1 MTTVLTAPAQD
12 KPPARRGSRRHRR
25 ERQALAALLLATG
38 LLYLWNLTASGFGN
52 EYYAAA
58 VQAGT
63 QSWKAWL
70 FGSLDA
76 GNVVTV
82 DKPPA
87 SLWVT
92 TAFARLFGFSSFT
105 VLAPQALMGVGAV
118 WLLNATVRRSAGPVP
133 ALLAAAAFALTPVA
147 ALMFRYNNPDALL
160 VLLLIAGAYCVVRA
174 TENASPRWLA
184 LAGAAIGFAFLTKM
198 LQAFLVLPA
207 FVLVYLVAAPATLG
221 KRLAHLLGAAAAVAV
236 SAGWFIALVDLWPQD
251 ARPYIGGST
260 DNSMLE
266 LAIGYNGAGRLIGGS
281 GFIGGAPGGGTG
293 GGGSFG
299 GDAGLTRLFGAGFGP
314 EISWLLPAAL
324 IGLCAGLWFT
334 RRAGAS
340 DGARTA
346 LLLWGGWIVVTGAV
360 FSFMGGIVHP
370 YYGVALA
377 PALAAVTAISGHAL
391 WRGRHNRPARLALAA
406 MVAATGVWAFVLLPN
421 LETAKN
427 DAPGF
432 VSLLRWTLLVLTVLV
447 ASALA
452 AGAHGFRRFTTVLAA
467 SAVLVTGLGSGA
479 YALATAAAP
488 HGGSIPSSGPENT
501 ARSRPDGESPSD
513 GAVTALLSTTNTTW
527 AAATQGAQAASRLA
541 IGSGKAVLGIGGWS
555 GNDPAPTL
563 AEFQRYVAEGRIGY
577 YLASAGQTGGTR
589 GPTGSSEIATW
600 VAAHFTPTH
609 VGGQTVYD
617 LRP

>member
-1 MTTVLTAPAQD
+1 MTTVLTAPSR
-12 KPPARRGSRRHRR
+12 PRGYQRPHW
-25 ERQALAALLLATG
+25 ERPALAVLLLATG

-105 VLAPQALMGVGAV
+105 VLVPQALMGIGAV

-133 ALLAAAAFALTPVA
+133 ALLAAAAFAFTPVV
-147 ALMFRYNNPDALL
+147 ALMFRYNNPDAVL
-160 VLLLIAGAYCVVRA
+160 VLLLIAAAYCVVRA

-198 LQAFLVLPA
+198 MQAFLVLPA
-207 FVLVYLVAAPATLG
+207 FVLVYLVAAPVTLG
-221 KRLAHLLGAAAAVAV
+221 KRVTHLLAAAAALVV
-236 SAGWFIALVDLWPQD
+236 SAGWFIALVDLWPTD
-251 ARPYIGGST
+251 SRPYIGGST
-260 DNSMLE
+260 DNSMLD

-281 GFIGGAPGGGTG
+281 GFIGGQGGQG
-293 GGGSFG
+293 GAGFGS
-299 GDAGLTRLFGAGFGP
+299 DAGLTRLFGAGFGP
-314 EISWLLPAAL
+314 EVSWLLPAAL

-334 RRAGAS
+334 RRAGAR
-340 DGARTA
+340 DRTRAA
-346 LLLWGGWIVVTGAV
+346 LVLWGGWLLVTGAV

-391 WRGRHNRPARLALAA
+391 WKGRHNRPARLVLAA
-406 MVAATGVWAFVLLPN
+406 MVTATGAWAFVLLEN
-421 LETAKN
+421 H
-427 DAPGF
+427 APGF
-432 VSLLRWTLLVLTVLV
+432 AAFPRWVVLVLAVLV
-447 ASALA
+447 ASALV
-452 AGAHGFRRFTTVLAA
+452 AGAHEFRRFATALAA
-467 SAVLVTGLGSGA
+467 SAVLVTGLGGGT
-479 YALATAAAP
+479 YALATAATP
-488 HGGSIPSSGPENT
+488 HGGAIPSSGPESTDDKRGN
-501 ARSRPDGESPSD
+501 PGGESTSNSEV
-513 GAVTALLSTTNTTW
+513 AALLAGTDTTW
-527 AAATQGAQAASRLA
+527 AAAAQGAQVASRLA
-541 IGSGKAVLGIGGWS
+541 VDSGKAVLGIGGWS
-555 GNDPAPTL
+555 GQDPAPTL
-563 AEFQRYVAEGRIGY
+563 AEFQHYVAEGRIAY
-577 YLASAGQTGGTR
+577 FLAGPGEAAAGGMR
-589 GPTGSSEIATW
+589 GPTGSSEITEW
-600 VAAHFTPTH
+600 VEARFTPTT